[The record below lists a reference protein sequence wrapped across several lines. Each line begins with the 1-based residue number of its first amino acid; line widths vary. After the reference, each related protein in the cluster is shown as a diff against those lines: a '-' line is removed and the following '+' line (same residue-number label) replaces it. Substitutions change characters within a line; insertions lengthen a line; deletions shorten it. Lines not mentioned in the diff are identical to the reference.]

1 MSLALRYAVRSD
13 RGLIRGNNE
22 DSVYAGPRLLALADG
37 MGGHVGGEVASKVVI
52 STLAHLD
59 DDTPSPD
66 LLGVLRDATESAN
79 QHLRELV
86 EADPDL
92 EGMGTTLTA
101 LLFAGNRLGLVH
113 VGDSRCYLLRN
124 NQFSQIT
131 HDDTYVQALVDEGQI
146 TLAEASNHPQRSLL
160 LRAVNGGDLV
170 PDLSVREVRTGDRY
184 LLCSDGL
191 TDVLSHDTLHEAL
204 TIPDPRASA
213 DRLVELALRGGGP
226 DNVTVIVADVIDR
239 AYGDDIPVV
248 AGAAGLQ
255 NGRREVHPTSAAGR
269 AAIAAPTAR
278 QQAVRDVEATAAPPP
293 RRRRTGRRLAFGLLT
308 LVLLGGAGYGTWQWI
323 QTQYYVGVAGDQ
335 VAVYRGLNTS
345 LGPLHFYRLLDVS
358 SLSLADLQQLAQQKV
373 RDGSLTA
380 TSQVDAN
387 DIISRLEQDQMLPP
401 CPTPPPSIGVPSAS
415 VPPVGRSTPPTSR
428 TPTVGR
434 SSAPGSTKVVPAP
447 AGSTP
452 PRTTTEPQT
461 TTPQVPGRDC
471 RTVG

>member
-37 MGGHVGGEVASKVVI
+37 MGGHVGGEVASKVAI
-52 STLAHLD
+52 SALAHLD
-59 DDTPSPD
+59 DDAPSPD
-66 LLGVLRDATESAN
+66 LIGALRDATDSAN

-86 EADPDL
+86 EADPGL

-113 VGDSRCYLLRN
+113 VGDSRCYLLRGS
-124 NQFSQIT
+124 QFAQIT

-170 PDLSVREVRTGDRY
+170 PDLSVREVRPGDRY

-191 TDVLSHDTLHEAL
+191 TDVLSNDTLHEAL
-204 TIPDPRASA
+204 RTNDPRAAA

-248 AGAAGLQ
+248 AGAAGLH
-255 NGRREVHPTSAAGR
+255 NGRREVRPNSAAGR
-269 AAIAAPTAR
+269 AAIAAPTSR
-278 QQAVRDVEATAAPPP
+278 QRAGSDVEPTATPPP
-293 RRRRTGRRLAFGLLT
+293 RPRRTGRRLVFGFVALLM
-308 LVLLGGAGYGTWQWI
+308 LAGAGYGVWQWI
-323 QTQYYVGVAGDQ
+323 QSQYYVGAAGER
-335 VAVYRGLNTS
+335 VGVYRGINAS
-345 LGPLHFYRLLDVS
+345 VGPVHLFDLVDTS
-358 SLSLADLQQLAQQKV
+358 SLALADLQQLARDKV

-380 TSQVDAN
+380 SSQAEAS
-387 DIISRLEQDQMLPP
+387 DIIGRLEQDQMLPE
-401 CPTPPPSIGVPSAS
+401 CSEPTPSIGVPSTIAPS
-415 VPPVGRSTPPTSR
+415 IGVPSTSAPAAGRTKAPTAAAATTTPRAARSTQPP
-428 TPTVGR
+428 
-434 SSAPGSTKVVPAP
+434 
-447 AGSTP
+447 
-452 PRTTTEPQT
+452 TTTEPPST
-461 TTPQVPGRDC
+461 VPQVPGRDC

>member
-52 STLAHLD
+52 SAMAHLD

-66 LLGVLRDATESAN
+66 LIGALREATEIANRHLRD
-79 QHLRELV
+79 LV
-86 EADPDL
+86 DADPAL

-113 VGDSRCYLLRN
+113 VGDSRCYLLRGD
-124 NQFSQIT
+124 QLSQIT

-146 TLAEASNHPQRSLL
+146 TAAEASHHPQRSLL

-170 PDLSVREVRTGDRY
+170 PDLSVREVYPGDRY

-191 TDVLSHDTLHEAL
+191 SDVLSFDTLHDAL
-204 TIPDPRASA
+204 RIPDPRAAA

-248 AGAAGLQ
+248 AGAAGMN
-255 NGRREVHPTSAAGR
+255 NGHAEIHPTSAAGR
-269 AAIAAPTAR
+269 AAIAAPPQQPRDDEAR
-278 QQAVRDVEATAAPPP
+278 DEVATPPP
-293 RRRRTGRRLAFGLLT
+293 RRRGRRLLVAVLALL
-308 LVLLGGAGYGTWQWI
+308 LLGGAGYGAWWWVQS
-323 QTQYYVGVAGDQ
+323 QYYVGASDDR
-335 VAVYRGLNTS
+335 VAVYRGVNAS
-345 LGPLHFYRLLDVS
+345 FGPVHLS
-358 SLSLADLQQLAQQKV
+358 SLVQTSSLALGDLQQVAQEKV
-373 RDGSLTA
+373 REGSLTA
-380 TSQVDAN
+380 G
-387 DIISRLEQDQMLPP
+387 SRGEAEQIVQRLQTDQMLPE
-401 CPTPPPSIGVPSAS
+401 CPTSTPSIGIPSASAPIAPTPSVSPGHSASGTARPTAPHTTEPPPSPQI
-415 VPPVGRSTPPTSR
+415 PVATL
-428 TPTVGR
+428 
-434 SSAPGSTKVVPAP
+434 
-447 AGSTP
+447 
-452 PRTTTEPQT
+452 
-461 TTPQVPGRDC
+461 VPGRDC